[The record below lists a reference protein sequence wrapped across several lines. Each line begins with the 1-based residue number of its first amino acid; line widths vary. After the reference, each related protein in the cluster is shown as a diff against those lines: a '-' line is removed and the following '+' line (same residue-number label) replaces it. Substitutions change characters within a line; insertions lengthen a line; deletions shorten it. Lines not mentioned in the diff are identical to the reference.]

1 MSTKKHSGDKRGGFV
16 PIGDVA
22 GTLPGVVP
30 RGRAMSAQT
39 RHHFTT
45 LRQVNQLIEASE
57 AEPDLGFMAR
67 LLALCSLPR
76 TNPGNRKEFVRR
88 NGPYAL
94 YMTSAPGQSC
104 PSVTSRVCSWRGCAP
119 KRCGR
124 SRASWYSA
132 GRCTS
137 SCASSTWRIGAGG
150 ERGANAAQKSN
161 APGSSVVACRS
172 STQPTIMRSWYI
184 PSSQTAPIV
193 VGRVAAGHAIVVG
206 EHDPTRG
213 RIF

>member
-1 MSTKKHSGDKRGGFV
+1 MTRFVSMSTKNHSGDKRGGFV

-94 YMTSAPGQSC
+94 YMTVSAGAKLPCSAPGFLDSGLTVFASTL
-104 PSVTSRVCSWRGCAP
+104 PRPARRGHVAP
-119 KRCGR
+119 ERDFDSGI
-124 SRASWYSA
+124 SPASTA
-132 GRCTS
+132 RCTF
-137 SCASSTWRIGAGG
+137 A
-150 ERGANAAQKSN
+150 
-161 APGSSVVACRS
+161 
-172 STQPTIMRSWYI
+172 
-184 PSSQTAPIV
+184 
-193 VGRVAAGHAIVVG
+193 
-206 EHDPTRG
+206 
-213 RIF
+213 